1 MQMSCDSLSV
11 FQRKNS
17 AAYLWCITETFSF
30 DYSMIHGEEK
40 HLIRRIPGYTWFNS
54 REELFNKNKS

>member
-17 AAYLWCITETFSF
+17 AEYLWCITETFSF

-40 HLIRRIPGYTWFNS
+40 HLIRRIPGYT
-54 REELFNKNKS
+54 